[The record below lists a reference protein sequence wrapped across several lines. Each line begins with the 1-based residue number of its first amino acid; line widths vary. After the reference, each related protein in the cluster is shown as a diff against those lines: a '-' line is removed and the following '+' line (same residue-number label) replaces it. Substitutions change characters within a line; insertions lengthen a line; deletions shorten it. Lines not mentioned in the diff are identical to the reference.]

1 MANRAAPPLP
11 APAPPPLVGR
21 EREQAALRVGIA
33 SAMSGRGSLILIG
46 GEAGIGKTTLAEFI
60 CDEAVVSGRVSVLIG
75 RCYDL
80 AETPPY
86 GPWAEAFDRAPRDP
100 GLPLLPAAL
109 TGDGASDGTE
119 SQAALFRQTRDF
131 LLALASR
138 CPLILLLEDLHWADQ
153 PSLDLLRTLGR
164 DLDDAPL
171 IILATYR
178 VEEVSRRRPLYTM
191 LPDLVREA
199 RATRLDLRPLDAGG
213 LRALVRLT
221 YPLLPSDE
229 DRLVA
234 HLGARTEG
242 NPLYAG
248 ELLRA
253 LTETGVLR
261 ATGQPWQRTAGDGAA
276 WALGDLAKVDLPPLL
291 RQVIDARVDRLGEG
305 ARAFLAV
312 AAVIGQEV
320 PLGLWGA
327 VAGADEEALATA
339 IEAAT
344 EARLLIEEGD
354 SVRFAHALIREALY
368 AGLPVLRRRA
378 IHRRVA
384 EALLAAPR
392 GGLSEPDTVA
402 SHLGRADDPRELT
415 WLIRAGEQALARH
428 APQAA
433 VDRLTRAIDLAER
446 RGLAP
451 SAALRRTRGLAHET
465 LGDFAGA
472 LADLEAAEAAARAGG
487 DTRDAWQAQL
497 DLGQLWAARDYSR
510 TGAHFAQALA
520 LARARDDSAALA
532 ASLNRLGNWLVN
544 TGQPVAGVAHH
555 REALSILEKLGDRLG
570 MVETLDLLGMAQ
582 AIGTGEMAAGVRDF
596 GRAADLLRALDLPR
610 QLSSSLASRCTTA
623 GPGMC
628 ETVGS
633 ALWPPAACLRDA
645 DEATRLAE
653 GADWTAGQIYADL
666 QAGVT
671 LVASGELGQGLD
683 RLGRALDMAITID
696 HRQWIAAAHIFLGQA
711 HVLVLAPGV
720 ARDHLQIA
728 LATALDL
735 GSDWWIAVSTA
746 YLAPAHL
753 QDGDSAGAEGAL
765 AALLA
770 PDAAVALARGAL
782 QERRLAWAWS
792 EVRLAEDRP
801 VEALALADALLA
813 SAPGVGPIPAL
824 LTVRGEALLALARH
838 EEAARVL
845 DDAVRGANA
854 GYERPRLW
862 RIHAARA
869 ALCHARGQQLEARRA
884 VEDARAAIE
893 DLAAAVPEGPLRD
906 GFRRAALA
914 RIPDLV
920 PIAPAPIGL
929 PFGLTGRE
937 AEVLRLV
944 ARGLSNSAIADRLS
958 LSRRTVEQHLRH
970 AYDKLG
976 VDNRT
981 AAVRAV
987 VERGLA

>member
-131 LLALASR
+131 LAALASR

-354 SVRFAHALIREALY
+354 SVRFGHALIREALY

-384 EALLAAPR
+384 EALLAAHG
-392 GGLSEPDTVA
+392 GGLSEPDTIA
-402 SHLGRADDPRELT
+402 SHLGRAGDPRELV
-415 WLIRAGEQALARH
+415 WLIRAGERALANH
-428 APQAA
+428 APEAA
-433 VDRLTRAIDLAER
+433 VDRLTRALDLAER
-446 RGLAP
+446 QGLAP
-451 SAALRRTRGLAHET
+451 SSALRRTRGLARET

-472 LADLEAAEAAARAGG
+472 LADLDAADAAARAGG
-487 DTRDAWQAQL
+487 DARAAWQAQL
-497 DLGQLWAARDYSR
+497 DLGQLWAARDYAR

-520 LARARDDSAALA
+520 LARARDDPAALA
-532 ASLNRLGNWLVN
+532 ASLNRRGNWLLN

-555 REALSILEKLGDRLG
+555 REALSILEALDDRPG
-570 MVETLDLLGMAQ
+570 MAETLDLLGMAQ
-582 AIGTGEMAAGVRDF
+582 LIGTGEMAAAVRDL
-596 GRAADLLRALDLPR
+596 GRAADLLRALELPR
-610 QLSSSLASRCTTA
+610 QRS
-623 GPGMC
+623 
-628 ETVGS
+628 S
-633 ALWPPAACLRDA
+633 ALATRCSAAGLGVAEPVGGALWAPAACLRDA
-645 DEATRLAE
+645 EEAIRLAE
-653 GADWTAGQIYADL
+653 AADWAAGRVYAAL
-666 QAGVT
+666 QAG
-671 LVASGELGQGLD
+671 LALIAFGEFGRGLD
-683 RLGRALDMAITID
+683 YLGRGLDLATAID

-711 HVLVLAPGV
+711 HVLFLAPGM
-720 ARDHLQIA
+720 ACEHLQVA
-728 LATALDL
+728 LAMARDL
-735 GSDWWIAVSTA
+735 GSAWWIAGSTT
-746 YLAPAHL
+746 YLALAHL
-753 QDGDSAGAEGAL
+753 RDGDSAGAEAAL

-770 PDAAVALARGAL
+770 PGDAALALGTL

-792 EVRLAEDRP
+792 EVRLAQGRP
-801 VEALALADALLA
+801 AEALVLDDALLA
-813 SAPGVGPIPAL
+813 DAPGVGPIPAL